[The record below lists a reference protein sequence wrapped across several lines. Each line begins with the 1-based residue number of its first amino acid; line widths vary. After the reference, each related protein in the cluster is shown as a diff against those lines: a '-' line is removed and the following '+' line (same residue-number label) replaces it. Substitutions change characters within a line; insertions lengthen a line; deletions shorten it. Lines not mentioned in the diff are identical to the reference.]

1 MTKNYKSKQPGI
13 PYFLTFTIVKWINV
27 FIKPEYCHILWDSLQ
42 YCRKE
47 KGMKLYAFVF
57 MTNHIYLIMSASIE
71 ETPLWHII
79 RDFKKFTAQKIIQK
93 MQQEENRDWILNLM
107 KETGEKN
114 GVNTQYQF
122 WIQDDGAIEISS
134 EKFFHQKINYL
145 HYNPVRAQIVLQPE
159 DYGWSSARLY
169 KKDDTKF
176 LDSLSEIF

>member
-1 MTKNYKSKQPGI
+1 
-13 PYFLTFTIVKWINV
+13 
-27 FIKPEYCHILWDSLQ
+27 
-42 YCRKE
+42 
-47 KGMKLYAFVF
+47 
-57 MTNHIYLIMSASIE
+57 
-71 ETPLWHII
+71 
-79 RDFKKFTAQKIIQK
+79 

-114 GVNTQYQF
+114 GANTQYQF